1 MLHVRRYSKTLRCSW
16 EISLVF
22 FCFSVSIQIDHEK
35 NLQIYARV
43 TAANAK
49 SVQSD
54 VNVKLFKVNNKNTI
68 VVVLLSYC

>member
-1 MLHVRRYSKTLRCSW
+1 M
-16 EISLVF
+16 F
-22 FCFSVSIQIDHEK
+22 FCFSISIQIDHEK

-68 VVVLLSYC
+68 AVVLLSYC